1 MDTLRTFIAV
11 DFPIEIKAKIEE
23 ITTYFKTQLPSKVIK
38 WVDANNMHLT
48 LKFMGETPANQLEP
62 IKRAMQQVVNTFP
75 IFEIAIEN
83 LGMYPNAKKPR
94 VVWLGISGEKNLISL
109 HKQIDQALKEIG
121 IQPERRPFS
130 PHLTVGRVRR
140 SVDPE
145 SVIIVGKTLS
155 EFKVST
161 LGRVTINEVVYY
173 QSELTP
179 QGPNYTILQ
188 STPLNQV

>member
-23 ITTYFKTQLPSKVIK
+23 ITTYFRTQLPSNVIK

-48 LKFMGETPANQLEP
+48 LKFMGETTANQLEP
-62 IKRAMQQVVNTFP
+62 IKRAMQQVVTTFP

-94 VVWLGISGEKNLISL
+94 VIWLGISGEENLISL
-109 HKQIDQALKEIG
+109 HKKLDLALKEIG

-161 LGRVTINEVVYY
+161 LGRVKINELIYY

>member
-38 WVDANNMHLT
+38 WVDANNIHLT

-62 IKRAMQQVVNTFP
+62 IKRAMQQVVTTFP
-75 IFEIAIEN
+75 IFDVAIEN

-140 SVDPE
+140 SADPE

>member
-23 ITTYFKTQLPSKVIK
+23 ITSYFKTQLPPKVIK
-38 WVDANNMHLT
+38 WVDSNNMHLT
-48 LKFMGETPANQLEP
+48 LKFMGETPVNQLEA
-62 IKRAMQQVVNTFP
+62 IKKAMHQVVTAFP
-75 IFEIAIEN
+75 ILEIEVKD

-94 VVWLGISGEKNLISL
+94 VVWLGISGAENLITL
-109 HKQIDQALKEIG
+109 HKQLDRALKEIG
-121 IQPERRPFS
+121 IQSEKRPFS
-130 PHLTVGRVRR
+130 PHLTIGRVRR
-140 SVDPE
+140 SADPE
-145 SVIIVGKTLS
+145 SVSTVGQTLS
-155 EFKVST
+155 QFKVSS
-161 LGRVTINEVVYY
+161 LGHVMINELVYY

>member
-1 MDTLRTFIAV
+1 
-11 DFPIEIKAKIEE
+11 
-23 ITTYFKTQLPSKVIK
+23 
-38 WVDANNMHLT
+38 
-48 LKFMGETPANQLEP
+48 MGETTANQLEP
-62 IKRAMQQVVNTFP
+62 IKRAMQQVVTTFP

-94 VVWLGISGEKNLISL
+94 VIWLGISGEENLISL
-109 HKQIDQALKEIG
+109 HKKLDLALKEIG

-140 SVDPE
+140 SADPE

-161 LGRVTINEVVYY
+161 PV
-173 QSELTP
+173 S
-179 QGPNYTILQ
+179 YTHLRAHE
-188 STPLNQV
+188 T

>member
-1 MDTLRTFIAV
+1 METLRTFIAV

-23 ITTYFKTQLPSKVIK
+23 ITTYFNTQLPSKVIK
-38 WVDANNMHLT
+38 WVDANNIHLT

-62 IKRAMQQVVNTFP
+62 IKRAMQQVVTTFP
-75 IFEIAIEN
+75 IFDVAIEN

-94 VVWLGISGEKNLISL
+94 VIWLGISCEENLISL
-109 HKQIDQALKEIG
+109 YKKLDQALKEIG

-140 SVDPE
+140 SADPE